1 MTDLQDQALSTL
13 SEINRQLELRMYELL
28 HYIAPYI
35 WTDSNQVIYSP
46 SDDLDFATQIYLL
59 KNKSAG
65 NIILPFAYYTR
76 DTGQISDRTYDHAL
90 RPFDGWLSTHAKE
103 NPTFNFEVKVIP
115 AILHYVLRVYDSLL
129 ENTEHLWD
137 GLIIRGIRE
146 KSRQYQYDS
155 PILNISSPY
164 RIEIGNPKY
173 DRVPTLHDRLA
184 GKGRLYSIQIPIE
197 CRCILG
203 RSRLA
208 HRIYSINLDYRE
220 PINPPTIK
228 VDGIVIDSNTVV
240 LSKQQKVR

>member
-1 MTDLQDQALSTL
+1 MHRYLKA
-13 SEINRQLELRMYELL
+13 EKPGVYPINC
-28 HYIAPYI
+28 A
-35 WTDSNQVIYSP
+35 
-46 SDDLDFATQIYLL
+46 
-59 KNKSAG
+59 
-65 NIILPFAYYTR
+65 
-76 DTGQISDRTYDHAL
+76 
-90 RPFDGWLSTHAKE
+90 E
-103 NPTFNFEVKVIP
+103 N
-115 AILHYVLRVYDSLL
+115 
-129 ENTEHLWD
+129 
-137 GLIIRGIRE
+137 
-146 KSRQYQYDS
+146 
-155 PILNISSPY
+155 
-164 RIEIGNPKY
+164 